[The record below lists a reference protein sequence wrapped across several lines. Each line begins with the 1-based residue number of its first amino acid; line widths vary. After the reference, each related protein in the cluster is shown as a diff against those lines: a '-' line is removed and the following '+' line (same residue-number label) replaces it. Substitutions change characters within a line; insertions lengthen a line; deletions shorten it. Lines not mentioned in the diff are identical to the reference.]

1 MQKNVKIVHSPFNSA
16 MDVVGG
22 MLMTVFVPYSDKHVT
37 VRIAPNVQD
46 YRENLDKPGILLRQV
61 IVTTSTDLTQTLT
74 FDLW

>member
-46 YRENLDKPGILLRQV
+46 YRENLDIAWYFCFARSLSQHPPISPKL
-61 IVTTSTDLTQTLT
+61 
-74 FDLW
+74 